1 MQLQLQ
7 GHGMLNR
14 KLTCDFK
21 EDIDRNRNRDII
33 KVDSPKEN
41 FIVIS
46 TYSTRNGHNRGAT
59 VVGW

>member
-1 MQLQLQ
+1 
-7 GHGMLNR
+7 MLNR

-21 EDIDRNRNRDII
+21 EDIERDRNRDII

-46 TYSTRNGHNRGAT
+46 TYSMRNGHKPRGAT